1 MQYHDSVNGTTT
13 WADAIAAVKAK
24 YKKAVE
30 GNMQPENN
38 MQPTGADV
46 QVLIRQYP
54 EVGKILETI
63 IISRLNTE
71 QVYEA
76 SNAERAKEKEKC
88 QEVKVLTVQR

>member
-1 MQYHDSVNGTTT
+1 MT
-13 WADAIAAVKAK
+13 
-24 YKKAVE
+24 
-30 GNMQPENN
+30 PENN

-71 QVYEA
+71 QVYQA
-76 SNAERAKEKEKC
+76 SNAERSKEKRNAKSS
-88 QEVKVLTVQR
+88 R

>member
-1 MQYHDSVNGTTT
+1 
-13 WADAIAAVKAK
+13 
-24 YKKAVE
+24 
-30 GNMQPENN
+30 MQPENN

-76 SNAERAKEKEKC
+76 SNAERAREKKNA
-88 QEVKVLTVQR
+88 KSSR